1 MRNRVL
7 SGETTELATVT
18 KVPGRLLCQHAAYEE
33 IRSLR
38 VSCLFNQ
45 EPLQTGFRG
54 DSSQV
59 FHQKQ
64 QVGQRKA
71 VLNQELLQTEVRG
84 DSSQVFYQKQQVCPS
99 LFGRSYCDY

>member
-1 MRNRVL
+1 MEKLQSWPLLQKFQVDFLASMLHTRKFGAYEYFVYSIRNRYKLDSV
-7 SGETTELATVT
+7 
-18 KVPGRLLCQHAAYEE
+18 E
-33 IRSLR
+33 I
-38 VSCLFNQ
+38 
-45 EPLQTGFRG
+45 PP
-54 DSSQV
+54 QV